1 LTLRRRRRLRH
12 QIVPQQCRTRRRGRA
27 SLAALLALAALAAC
41 NQREPPLPGERFA
54 IRPEAEP
61 EAGAAS
67 RALALPPAQVNAEWS
82 HRNGAVNGRLVHPAL
97 AAQPQPVW
105 SVAIG
110 AGNAK
115 RRRILTAP
123 IVAGGLAFAMDAEG
137 RISAVTPQGAIAW
150 QRSIVPEG
158 QLADNGPGGGLAVAG
173 GVLFVTTG
181 FGEVLALDPAS
192 GAIRW
197 RETLDGPVRAAPA
210 VLDGRVFAV
219 VRNDTAVALDAG
231 TGALLWRAQGS
242 GGVGVLG
249 GATPA
254 ADDALVVVPFASGE
268 LLGLLA
274 RNGLQV
280 WGTAITGGRREL
292 VRNRITDVTGDP
304 VIDGGVLYASN
315 QSGRTVAIDRA
326 SGERLWTMPEGAFGP
341 AWPVG
346 GALFLLSDRGALV
359 RADAAT
365 GALVWT
371 VQLPEYVREN
381 RAEAIAHYG
390 PVLAGGRLWVASSDG
405 LLRAFAPTD
414 GALLGTLAIPGGA
427 AAPPAV
433 ARGVMYVVSGDGRLH
448 AFQ

>member
-1 LTLRRRRRLRH
+1 MPPRRATSLPSRR
-12 QIVPQQCRTRRRGRA
+12 PGRTA
-27 SLAALLALAALAAC
+27 LVAALALAVLAGC
-41 NQREPPLPGERFA
+41 NNREPPLPGERLE

-61 EAGAAS
+61 EAGAAA
-67 RALALPPAQVNAEWS
+67 RALALPPPQVNASWS

-97 AAQPQPVW
+97 SAQPQPVW
-105 SVAIG
+105 SVDIG
-110 AGNAK
+110 AGNAT

-123 IVAGGLAFAMDAEG
+123 IVAGGLIFTMDAEG
-137 RISAVTPQGAIAW
+137 IVSAVTPQGAIAW

-158 QLADNGPGGGLAVAG
+158 QLADNGPGGGLAEAG

-197 RETLDGPVRAAPA
+197 RETLEGPVRAAPA
-210 VLDGRVFAV
+210 VLGGRVFAV

-254 ADDALVVVPFASGE
+254 ADGALVVVPFASGE
-268 LLGLLA
+268 VLGVLA

-280 WGTAITGGRREL
+280 WGTAVTGGRREL
-292 VRNRITDVTGDP
+292 VRNRINDITGDP
-304 VIDGGVLYASN
+304 VIDGTVVYASN
-315 QSGRTVAIDRA
+315 QSGRTVSIDRNT
-326 SGERLWTMPEGAFGP
+326 GERNWTMPEGSFGP

-346 GALFLLSDRGALV
+346 GSLFLLSDRGALV

-365 GALVWT
+365 GAILWS
-371 VQLPEYVREN
+371 VQLEEYFKEN
-381 RAEAIAHYG
+381 RAEAIVHHG

-405 LLRAFAPTD
+405 LLRAFAPVD
-414 GALLGTLAIPGGA
+414 GTLLGTVAIPGGA

-433 ARGVMYVVSGDGRLH
+433 ARGVMYVVTGDGRLH